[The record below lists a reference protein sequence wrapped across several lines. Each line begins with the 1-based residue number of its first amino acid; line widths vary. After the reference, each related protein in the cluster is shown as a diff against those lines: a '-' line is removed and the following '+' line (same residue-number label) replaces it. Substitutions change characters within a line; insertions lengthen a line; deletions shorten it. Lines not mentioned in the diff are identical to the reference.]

1 MGSARPR
8 QVLGDCTKSSS
19 GSVVFPQAELHS
31 WIWFNSFHHHISVLP
46 PWAAVCSNKDFFTPM
61 TTTND
66 SSNGSA
72 DTPEKEPATS
82 RSTRGTR
89 GKRATAAGGIVKA
102 SPKSSDVMVLPDD
115 TRVAE
120 TDSLPNHRPI
130 SLGSF
135 EIVGTIDR
143 AGVRP
148 IGANTFEISTTD
160 TLPGHRPIEVS
171 TMHISDLHTLP
182 GDRPIAPNEI
192 DPSPSVLMGYLD

>member
-1 MGSARPR
+1 
-8 QVLGDCTKSSS
+8 
-19 GSVVFPQAELHS
+19 
-31 WIWFNSFHHHISVLP
+31 
-46 PWAAVCSNKDFFTPM
+46 M

-89 GKRATAAGGIVKA
+89 SKRATGSGGIVKA
-102 SPKSSDVMVLPDD
+102 SPKSSDVMVLSDD

-120 TDSLPNHRPI
+120 TDSLPNNRPI
-130 SLGSF
+130 SLDGF

>member
-1 MGSARPR
+1 
-8 QVLGDCTKSSS
+8 
-19 GSVVFPQAELHS
+19 
-31 WIWFNSFHHHISVLP
+31 
-46 PWAAVCSNKDFFTPM
+46 M

-66 SSNGSA
+66 SSNGNA
-72 DTPEKEPATS
+72 DTPEKEPTTS

-89 GKRATAAGGIVKA
+89 KRGTASGGIVKA
-102 SPKSSDVMVLPDD
+102 SPETGDVIVLTDN

-130 SLGSF
+130 SLGGF

-192 DPSPSVLMGYLD
+192 DPAPSVLMGYLD